1 MLLSTV
7 LDFYISAL
15 FTHTVNPILLNTRYE
30 GLSLFVAIIIII
42 IYVLNRFFSFKTHK
56 YLYLIIEDPI
66 EHSPKWS
73 LQKSLL
79 VLVIAIILMAIE
91 SEFLVGSIK
100 SITKRLDFSN
110 FFIGIIL
117 IPIIRNA
124 TEYSS
129 AVVMSRKNKM
139 DVVLEIATESR
150 LQIILFVASLGFT
163 LFPYEHHL

>member
-1 MLLSTV
+1 M
-7 LDFYISAL
+7 
-15 FTHTVNPILLNTRYE
+15 
-30 GLSLFVAIIIII
+30 
-42 IYVLNRFFSFKTHK
+42 
-56 YLYLIIEDPI
+56 
-66 EHSPKWS
+66 
-73 LQKSLL
+73 
-79 VLVIAIILMAIE
+79 IAIILMAIE
-91 SEFLVGSIK
+91 SEFLVDSIK

>member
-1 MLLSTV
+1 M
-7 LDFYISAL
+7 
-15 FTHTVNPILLNTRYE
+15 
-30 GLSLFVAIIIII
+30 
-42 IYVLNRFFSFKTHK
+42 
-56 YLYLIIEDPI
+56 
-66 EHSPKWS
+66 
-73 LQKSLL
+73 
-79 VLVIAIILMAIE
+79 IAIILMAIE